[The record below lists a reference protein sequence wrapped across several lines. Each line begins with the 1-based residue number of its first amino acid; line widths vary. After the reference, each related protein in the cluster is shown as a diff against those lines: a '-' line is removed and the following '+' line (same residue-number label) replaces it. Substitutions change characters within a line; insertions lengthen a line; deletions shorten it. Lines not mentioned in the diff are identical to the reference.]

1 MSTFPNAYRPVAKE
15 HTIGDVPN
23 EKFRAMDGRPY
34 VIRYGS
40 KRCADSLR
48 LTYRLLRDEVI
59 EFLNHYEENN
69 GTVDRFDVRFDY
81 GYDANGVMA
90 GTWYRDEPDVLSP
103 PIGQRKFRYASPPQ
117 VTQVSRT
124 VFELTV
130 ELVQS
135 MV

>member
-1 MSTFPNAYRPVAKE
+1 MSLFPTEYAPVSRE
-15 HTIGDVPN
+15 QTIGDVPN

-34 VIRYGS
+34 VIRYGN
-40 KRCADSLR
+40 KRCADKLR

-59 EFLNHYEENN
+59 AFLDHYEENS
-69 GTVDRFDVRFDY
+69 GTVERFQVRLDY
-81 GYDANGVMA
+81 SYDASGVMA
-90 GTWYRDEPDVLSP
+90 GTWFRDQPDVLSP
-103 PIGQRKFRYASPPQ
+103 PEAERMYRYASPPE

-124 VFELTV
+124 VFQLTV